1 MWAGRPYSGRWQTEK
16 ENSNLLFG
24 TKKEQGM
31 PMESTVLI
39 KAHKMTG
46 VRFELGGMG
55 GKNTENMTI
64 PQILKEV
71 ASARPAGILNS
82 IFYRNLLKI
91 DSNLPLI
98 YAGLVYM
105 YYRKEERVHSLE
117 QLIMQLTEENIM
129 GFYESWIYE
138 DKLKRLLVET
148 AYGMSAEKDW
158 DGGYAQIVKS
168 IVLDK
173 DGQYYRFLGSEK
185 EAFGH
190 FLIENCEVTGIDEK
204 VHENMGIV
212 YEQGG
217 KHYMNLALCIVF

>member
-1 MWAGRPYSGRWQTEK
+1 
-16 ENSNLLFG
+16 
-24 TKKEQGM
+24 
-31 PMESTVLI
+31 MESTVLI
-39 KAHKMTG
+39 KAQKMTG
-46 VRFELGGMG
+46 VRFELGGIEE
-55 GKNTENMTI
+55 KNTKNMTVTEV
-64 PQILKEV
+64 LKEV
-71 ASARPAGILNS
+71 ESARPAGILNAV
-82 IFYRNLLKI
+82 FYRNLLKI

-105 YYRKEERVHSLE
+105 YYRKEEREHSLE
-117 QLIMQLTEENIM
+117 QLIGQLTEENIM

-173 DGQYYRFLGSEK
+173 DGRYYRFLGSEK

-190 FLIENCEVTGIDEK
+190 FLIENCEVSGIGEK
-204 VHENMGIV
+204 NQESLGSV
-212 YEQGG
+212 YEQSG

>member
-1 MWAGRPYSGRWQTEK
+1 MH
-16 ENSNLLFG
+16 
-24 TKKEQGM
+24 
-31 PMESTVLI
+31 MESTVLI

-46 VRFELGGMG
+46 VRFELGGIEG
-55 GKNTENMTI
+55 RNTKNMSVTEV
-64 PQILKEV
+64 LKEV

-82 IFYRNLLKI
+82 VFYRNLLKI

-117 QLIMQLTEENIM
+117 HLIVQLTDENIM

-190 FLIENCEVTGIDEK
+190 FLIENCEVTGIEDNNR
-204 VHENMGIV
+204 ENLGNV
-212 YEQGG
+212 YEQAG
-217 KHYMNLALCIVF
+217 KYYINLALRIVF

>member
-1 MWAGRPYSGRWQTEK
+1 M
-16 ENSNLLFG
+16 EN
-24 TKKEQGM
+24 
-31 PMESTVLI
+31 TVLI

-64 PQILKEV
+64 SQVLKEV
-71 ASARPAGILNS
+71 ASARPAGILNAV
-82 IFYRNLLKI
+82 FYRNLLKI

-173 DGQYYRFLGSEK
+173 NGQYYRFLGSEK

-190 FLIENCEVTGIDEK
+190 FLIENCEVSGIGERPQ
-204 VHENMGIV
+204 ENMGIV
-212 YEQGG
+212 YEQSG

>member
-1 MWAGRPYSGRWQTEK
+1 
-16 ENSNLLFG
+16 
-24 TKKEQGM
+24 
-31 PMESTVLI
+31 MESTVLI

-46 VRFELGGMG
+46 VRFELGGIK
-55 GKNTENMTI
+55 GKSTGIMTV
-64 PQILKEV
+64 PQVLKEV
-71 ASARPAGILNS
+71 ESARPAGILNS
-82 IFYRNLLKI
+82 VFYRNLLKI

-105 YYRKEERVHSLE
+105 YYRKEEKVHSLE
-117 QLIMQLTEENIM
+117 QLIEQLTEENIM

-173 DGQYYRFLGSEK
+173 NGQYYRFLGSEK

-190 FLIENCEVTGIDEK
+190 FLIENCEVFGVDGERQ
-204 VHENMGIV
+204 ENLGSV

-217 KHYMNLALCIVF
+217 KYYMNLALCIVF

>member
-1 MWAGRPYSGRWQTEK
+1 M
-16 ENSNLLFG
+16 EN
-24 TKKEQGM
+24 
-31 PMESTVLI
+31 TVLI

-55 GKNTENMTI
+55 GKSTENMTV

-117 QLIMQLTEENIM
+117 QLIIQLTDENIM

-173 DGQYYRFLGSEK
+173 DGRYYRFLGSEK

-190 FLIENCEVTGIDEK
+190 FLIENCEVSGIDERTQ
-204 VHENMGIV
+204 ENMGIV

>member
-39 KAHKMTG
+39 KAQKMTG

-64 PQILKEV
+64 PQVLKEV